1 MSNQPQ
7 PPQPN
12 DSLGPEFSPD
22 DVLEQSLLEDG
33 AQWRADSVPPIAPFA
48 GRVNAALRERRHTSE
63 NGAGSAQRPREERP
77 MAHRRVILPP
87 QAASPPGQRPPGA
100 WSTLVA
106 VAVAVAVVATLAGV
120 FHALSNTRVAAPAAT
135 PTPNFAT
142 HVTRA
147 RGHWADVVQYM
158 VGTNSAIYVEPSDT
172 RIAFRTSTSPTDAT
186 AVTLARTSDGGA
198 TWTTLSLPT
207 DDGGWFGGLALSPL
221 DAQTVFLSMGADQ
234 SDPHCPASALG
245 YGTGYVTQPIPNAG
259 GPLDLQ
265 YPTSGGYSCSFQYVS
280 RDGGAHWSHPSFPW
294 PAQHFADLGVETSG
308 FPGEVQGTTLFAAV
322 TGNLNGEYFDGV
334 RLVASED
341 GGSTWSAVDNT
352 IYAAGQVV
360 TSYTAIPGMTSLYA
374 MSVPQQTP
382 AGQESHALLWSSEDQ
397 GVHWTRVGPA
407 PLALAQLIG
416 TIRSPGGPILYA
428 VGLQSS
434 GPEGQ
439 VPTVASHDGGRTWV
453 AASNA
458 GWPQGQVANPWSL
471 NTLADGSLLMEFL
484 NPLPPGASSTAYDP
498 NTSFYGWRPGDSQ
511 WFPVTPRPGGGSEHQ
526 VWLTSP
532 ATSPQTL
539 WIVSASQ
546 QDTTY
551 TVRQCVL
558 Q

>member
-33 AQWRADSVPPIAPFA
+33 AQWRADSVPPIAPFV

-120 FHALSNTRVAAPAAT
+120 SSTRSLKYACSCPSCHPNTKFRNPRHACAWPLGRRRPIHGRHQLSQSTSSRATRGLPFVP
-135 PTPNFAT
+135 
-142 HVTRA
+142 
-147 RGHWADVVQYM
+147 D
-158 VGTNSAIYVEPSDT
+158 
-172 RIAFRTSTSPTDAT
+172 TSPTDAT

-207 DDGGWFGGLALSPL
+207 DDGGWFGGLVLSPL

-234 SDPHCPASALG
+234 SDPHCPASASGNSATG
-245 YGTGYVTQPIPNAG
+245 YGDMSRNQSSNAG

-308 FPGEVQGTTLFAAV
+308 FPGEVQGTTLFAAA

-382 AGQESHALLWSSEDQ
+382 C
-397 GVHWTRVGPA
+397 
-407 PLALAQLIG
+407 
-416 TIRSPGGPILYA
+416 
-428 VGLQSS
+428 
-434 GPEGQ
+434 
-439 VPTVASHDGGRTWV
+439 
-453 AASNA
+453 
-458 GWPQGQVANPWSL
+458 
-471 NTLADGSLLMEFL
+471 
-484 NPLPPGASSTAYDP
+484 
-498 NTSFYGWRPGDSQ
+498 RPGIARSAVEQRGSRACTGRESVQLRRTGAADRARSARRGAQ
-511 WFPVTPRPGGGSEHQ
+511 DPGCGRVT
-526 VWLTSP
+526 
-532 ATSPQTL
+532 
-539 WIVSASQ
+539 I
-546 QDTTY
+546 
-551 TVRQCVL
+551 
-558 Q
+558 